1 MSREHMLNFFRAV
14 VAGVDGTVALE
25 EVEGKLIK
33 INEAQV
39 ENLTREQ
46 FLRIFNRP
54 GVFLKLTFVKEGEE
68 ESFKLLTVSSDGHT
82 RPGRIFLSSHW

>member
-33 INEAQV
+33 INEAPV

-68 ESFKLLTVSSDGHT
+68 ESFKLLTVSSDGYT

>member
-1 MSREHMLNFFRAV
+1 V
-14 VAGVDGTVALE
+14 VAGGDGTVALE
-25 EVEGKLIK
+25 EVEGKFIK

-39 ENLTREQ
+39 ENLTRGQ

-54 GVFLKLTFVKEGEE
+54 GVLELTFLKAGEE

-82 RPGRIFLSSHW
+82 RPGRIF